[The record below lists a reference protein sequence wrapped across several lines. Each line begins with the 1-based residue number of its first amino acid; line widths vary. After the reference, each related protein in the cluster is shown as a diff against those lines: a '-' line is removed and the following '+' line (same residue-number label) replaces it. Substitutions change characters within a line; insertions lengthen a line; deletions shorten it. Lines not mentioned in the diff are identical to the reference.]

1 VQAFAGGKEGLRETD
16 RYLIEAWKFA
26 QGPIFG
32 SAGGEKVHLV
42 NAEGGIRPEA
52 GLEEEG
58 SLGLYSELLG
68 IKQEIFLEETGLC
81 LNDGQVERIWRKRL
95 RNAK

>member
-1 VQAFAGGKEGLRETD
+1 VQAFASGKEGLGETD
-16 RYLIEAWKFA
+16 RYLIEAGKFA

-32 SAGGEKVHLV
+32 SGGGEKVHLF
-42 NAEGGIRPEA
+42 NAEGGIRPKA

-58 SLGLYSELLG
+58 SFGLYAELLG

-95 RNAK
+95 SNAK